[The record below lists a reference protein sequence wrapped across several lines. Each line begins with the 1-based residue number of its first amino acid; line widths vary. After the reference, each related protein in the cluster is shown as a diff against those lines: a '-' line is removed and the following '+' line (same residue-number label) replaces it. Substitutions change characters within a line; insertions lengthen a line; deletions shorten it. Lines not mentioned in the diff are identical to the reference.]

1 MLQASGSL
9 HDPILIIGG
18 AGEVGRWATRFLR
31 EQYPDVPILI
41 GGRDEQRAIRAA
53 AAVDGASAV
62 VVDLTASDLGLGEQR
77 VSAVATLFTDKTGA
91 ALRWAQQLGVGHV
104 NISPSISELGLET
117 ATFMQRP
124 TAAPVVLGTEWLV
137 GATSVPSLLFARE
150 FGRLE
155 NIHIE
160 AVLDEQ
166 DAFGPAANADLERQM
181 YAGAAALLRTVGA
194 WRWYHG
200 AETRSKVRAIDGTE
214 LDANVFSPNDV
225 LLLANATGASDI
237 RFDLAIGMSSTR
249 RNGGPV
255 STEIII
261 NLSGLDHAGQQL
273 RKRHAIVHPGG
284 QMPLTGLGVALVL
297 ERMAGLAGDTP
308 RPGLYFPAQLI
319 DHSTYFERL
328 RASGGEVIELEPI
341 QHALQGSDQA

>member
-124 TAAPVVLGTEWLV
+124 TAAPVVLGTEGSLV
-137 GATSVPSLLFARE
+137 RQAYRHSCSPENLVVWKTFISRQCSMNRMRSDLQRMQILSARCMRVLPLF
-150 FGRLE
+150 
-155 NIHIE
+155 
-160 AVLDEQ
+160 
-166 DAFGPAANADLERQM
+166 
-181 YAGAAALLRTVGA
+181 
-194 WRWYHG
+194 
-200 AETRSKVRAIDGTE
+200 
-214 LDANVFSPNDV
+214 
-225 LLLANATGASDI
+225 
-237 RFDLAIGMSSTR
+237 
-249 RNGGPV
+249 
-255 STEIII
+255 
-261 NLSGLDHAGQQL
+261 
-273 RKRHAIVHPGG
+273 
-284 QMPLTGLGVALVL
+284 
-297 ERMAGLAGDTP
+297 
-308 RPGLYFPAQLI
+308 
-319 DHSTYFERL
+319 
-328 RASGGEVIELEPI
+328 
-341 QHALQGSDQA
+341 

>member
-31 EQYPDVPILI
+31 DQHPDVPILI
-41 GGRDEQRAIRAA
+41 GGRDEQRAMRAA

-62 VVDLTASDLGLGEQR
+62 VVDLTASNLGLGERR

-91 ALRWAQQLGVGHV
+91 ALRWAQQKGAGYI

-117 ATFMQRP
+117 ATFMQNP
-124 TAAPVVLGTEWLV
+124 AAAPVVLGTEWLV
-137 GATSVPSLLFARE
+137 GATSVPSLLFAQE
-150 FGRLE
+150 FGQLE

-160 AVLDEQ
+160 AVLDEH

-181 YAGAAALLRTVGA
+181 CAGTAALVREAGA
-194 WRWYHG
+194 WRWG
-200 AETRSKVRAIDGTE
+200 RGDETKSKVRAIDGTE

-225 LLLANATGASDI
+225 LLLANATGAADI
-237 RFDLAIGMSSTR
+237 RFDLAIGMSSAR

-255 STEIII
+255 STEIMI
-261 NLSGLDHAGQQL
+261 NLSGLDHAGQPL
-273 RKRHAIVHPGG
+273 RKRHAIVHLGG
-284 QMPLTGLGVALVL
+284 QMPLTGLGVTLVL
-297 ERMAGLAGDTP
+297 ERLAGLAGDTP

-328 RASGGEVIELEPI
+328 RASGGEVIELEPT
-341 QHALQGSDQA
+341 QRTPQGADHA